1 MEGTPMDAMTA
12 PEPFGVTVTSGVC
25 DWQILSRDRS
35 GVARVRLGGHAR
47 PGRISAEPPFRYDDS
62 SPERLEVSARVV
74 AEGDGG
80 LVVGWTTAELRPDG
94 GWVVDLTIPEGGPY
108 RIETQLTQAGGD
120 GLVFTRGDVLHHVGV
135 GDVYLVLGQSNAAGR
150 ARDQVEDGPSL
161 GVHQFHADGRWRLAS
176 HPLNDGTRSVFTGHL
191 ENHNTGHSPA
201 LRFAKRIQAA
211 AGVPVGLVVAAFGG
225 APLRWWV
232 DGGELAPLSRNALEM
247 VAASG
252 ARPRGVLWYQGEAD
266 CYEASADD
274 YADRFTTL
282 VRLLRDAVGDSDLP
296 FYTAQLARCTQDPG
310 EHLDRA
316 WGVLREQQ
324 RQAARRLSRVYV
336 LPTGDLPLYDSIH
349 LSSAANLVIAERLAD
364 AALAEDYGLVRHWRA
379 PEPVSVRRVGDTTI
393 AVTFAPVM
401 NWINDFELPARRCPF
416 DVEDAAGSCEVTGW
430 RVDGADIE
438 LDLARRPG
446 EGAVVHGM
454 WRMDHGGIVPADCTR
469 MPFLSFY
476 GVPVA

>member
-1 MEGTPMDAMTA
+1 MDAVR
-12 PEPFGVTVTSGVC
+12 PQPFGVTLTRGVS
-25 DWQILSRDRS
+25 DWQILSRGS
-35 GVARVRLGGHAR
+35 AGHAQLELGGHAR
-47 PGRISAEPPFRYDDS
+47 PGRISAEPPFVFDASD
-62 SPERLEVSARVV
+62 PAGLEVSVRVV
-74 AEGDGG
+74 AEQDGG
-80 LVVGWTTAELRPDG
+80 LVVGWTTADLDATGEWTAR
-94 GWVVDLTIPEGGPY
+94 LTIPAGGPY
-108 RIETQLTQAGGD
+108 RIETQLTQSGGD
-120 GLVFTRGDVLHHVGV
+120 GLVFTRGDVVHHVGV
-135 GDVYLVLGQSNAAGR
+135 GDVYLVIGQSNAAGR

-176 HPLNDGTRSVFTGHL
+176 HPLNDGTGAVFTGHL

-232 DGGELAPLSRNALEM
+232 EDGELAPLAQNALAM
-247 VAASG
+247 LAAAG

-266 CYEASADD
+266 CYESSVDD
-274 YADRFTTL
+274 YADRFGAL
-282 VRLLRDAVGDSDLP
+282 VNLLRQALDDPALP

-316 WGVLREQQ
+316 WGGLREQQ
-324 RQAARRLSRVYV
+324 RQAANRLDRVYL

-349 LSSAANLVIAERLAD
+349 LSSAANLVLAERLAD

-379 PEPVSVRRVGDTTI
+379 PEPIRVRRIEPSRI
-393 AVTFAPVM
+393 ALTFAPIM
-401 NWINDFELPARRCPF
+401 NWINDFELPLARCPF
-416 DVEDAAGSCEVTGW
+416 EVEDEHGSCPVTDW
-430 RVDGADIE
+430 RVDGSEIE
-438 LDLARRPG
+438 LGLAREPAA
-446 EGAVVHGM
+446 GALVHGM
-454 WRMDHGGIVPADCTR
+454 WRMDHGGIVPSDCTR